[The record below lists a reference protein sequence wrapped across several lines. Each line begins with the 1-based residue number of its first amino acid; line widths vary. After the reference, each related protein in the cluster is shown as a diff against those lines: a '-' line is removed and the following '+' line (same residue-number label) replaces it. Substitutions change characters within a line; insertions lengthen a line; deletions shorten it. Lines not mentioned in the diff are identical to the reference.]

1 MLSREDKI
9 KATVDFFHKCKW
21 EGFAEMTEDLY
32 DLPVSDAEIDR
43 LYQKVQEVESKYALA

>member
-1 MLSREDKI
+1 MLSRNEKI

-21 EGFAEMTEDLY
+21 EGFAEMTKDLY

-43 LYQKVQEVESKYALA
+43 LYQKVREVESKYTF